1 MEDEKMKSVKIGLL
15 IGATIAVLNMG
26 KDLNLNINKIY
37 NDVNNTTGQVVH
49 EMVQPEN
56 MVNAA
61 NKINNM
67 INSNSSDCGLQIN
80 YLDSFQ

>member
-1 MEDEKMKSVKIGLL
+1 MKSVRIGLL

-67 INSNSSDCGLQIN
+67 LNSNSSDCGLQIT